1 MARTE
6 HEAPGSLAPG
16 RFVFGAALSFGRRC
30 HRCTR
35 GGLAASERRRRTTPT
50 RGPDVPTRPYLED
63 LAVGE
68 RYAGGTATMD
78 LAAIKAF
85 AAAFDPQ
92 PFHLDEEAAKASIF
106 GRLVASGWHTMAVT
120 MRLLVEG
127 ELRSLWGLVGLG
139 ADELRWPRPVVPG
152 DVLSVEWEVLEVR
165 PSSSKPD
172 RGTARLQVT
181 TRNQRDETVLTL
193 VTTILL
199 PRRPQT

>member
-1 MARTE
+1 MPAR
-6 HEAPGSLAPG
+6 P
-16 RFVFGAALSFGRRC
+16 C
-30 HRCTR
+30 
-35 GGLAASERRRRTTPT
+35 
-50 RGPDVPTRPYLED
+50 YLED
-63 LAVGE
+63 LAVGD
-68 RYAGGTATMD
+68 RYAGGTATVD

-127 ELRSLWGLVGLG
+127 QLRSLWGLVGLG

-165 PSSSKPD
+165 PSASKPD
-172 RGTARLQVT
+172 RGTARLGVT
-181 TRNQRDETVLTL
+181 TRNQRSETVLTL

-199 PRRPQT
+199 PRRPRS